1 MLVLSRKPG
10 ERILIGSDVKITV
23 IRIGPN
29 SVRIGID
36 APGHLNIVRE
46 ELCLNPDQAAF
57 AGSGPEEH
65 ESAGPN
71 LPR

>member
-10 ERILIGSDVKITV
+10 ERILIGEDVKITV

-36 APGHLNIVRE
+36 APGSLNIVRE
-46 ELCLNPDQAAF
+46 ELCFDDRGAA
-57 AGSGPEEH
+57 AVGGSGAEDAH
-65 ESAGPN
+65 RR
-71 LPR
+71 LPH

>member
-46 ELCLNPDQAAF
+46 ELCINDAQAAL
-57 AGSGPEEH
+57 
-65 ESAGPN
+65 AGPVDAQQPHGPG

>member
-1 MLVLSRKPG
+1 MLVLSRKPS
-10 ERILIGSDVKITV
+10 ERILVGPDIKITV

-46 ELCLNPDQAAF
+46 ELTFDVDTQAESE
-57 AGSGPEEH
+57 AGTPATGAH
-65 ESAGPN
+65 AA
-71 LPR
+71 